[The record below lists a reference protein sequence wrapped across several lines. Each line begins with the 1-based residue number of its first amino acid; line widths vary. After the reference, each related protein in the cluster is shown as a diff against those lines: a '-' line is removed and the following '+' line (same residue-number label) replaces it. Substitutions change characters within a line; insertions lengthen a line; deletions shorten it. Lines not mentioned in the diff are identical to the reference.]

1 MPYEVV
7 EFQQTPNPN
16 ALKCVLDRPIAPAPR
31 SYRSREDVRDDPAAA
46 ALFALPGVTNLL
58 FLDAWVTV
66 GKSPETRWA
75 TLKPAITRALR
86 ECP

>member
-16 ALKCVLDRPIAPAPR
+16 ALKCVLDRPIAPEPR
-31 SYRSREDVRDDPAAA
+31 SYRSKSEVGDDAVAA
-46 ALFALPGVTNLL
+46 ALFSLPGVTNLL
-58 FLDAWVTV
+58 FLDTWVTV
-66 GKSPETRWA
+66 GKSPETRW
-75 TLKPAITRALR
+75 TSLKPAISRVLK